1 MHEKRRQDTLTLYHG
16 SNTNIDKID
25 LTKCKPYKDFGKGF
39 YLTALKV
46 QAERMALRVSCM
58 FGGIPYVNIYSFD
71 DSQFGLTEL
80 RIRRFEKPSEEWAKF
95 VITNRNY
102 KRIQNIQDDNNID
115 NRYDI
120 VIGPIAN
127 DDLALLFRQFSDDL
141 ITVETLVKE
150 MEFKKLTDQ
159 YSFHTE
165 RALSYLTKTGADNV

>member
-1 MHEKRRQDTLTLYHG
+1 MILYHG
-16 SNTNIDKID
+16 SNIDIQQID
-25 LTKCKPYKDFGKGF
+25 LSKCKPNKDFGKGF
-39 YLTALKV
+39 YLSTIKE
-46 QAERMALRVSCM
+46 QAERMALRVSKM
-58 FGGIPYVNIYSFD
+58 FGGPAIINKYNFEDIVLNSNNLNIKFFD
-71 DSQFGLTEL
+71 
-80 RIRRFEKPSEEWAKF
+80 KPTKEWAQF

-102 KRIQNIQDDNNID
+102 KRIGSLQQDNNID

-127 DDLALLFRQFSDDL
+127 DDLALLFRQFSDGL

-165 RALSYLTKTGADNV
+165 QAIKYLTKVGVYHV